1 MRPSHLLNRR
11 SVTSTAAA
19 AVCIVAVLA
28 TGCSSDKK
36 GDAATSSSSAPT
48 STTTSS
54 SSADA
59 AVLDGYREYWAA
71 YVKAG
76 DPMNPEDP
84 QLLAHATGPALE
96 TVVKAFVALK
106 SAGKVVRGQVDLA
119 PRVINVDADTA
130 SVHDCYGDNTGVY
143 DASTG
148 VREDKPTGQRHLVTA
163 TMRLD
168 NGTWKVERLADEGLG
183 CTAA

>member
-1 MRPSHLLNRR
+1 MRPSQPLKRR
-11 SVTSTAAA
+11 SVILTATAVGLVALLAA
-19 AVCIVAVLA
+19 
-28 TGCSSDKK
+28 GCSSDKK
-36 GDAATSSSSAPT
+36 GEATTSSTSAST
-48 STTTSS
+48 STTASS
-54 SSADA
+54 NVDA
-59 AVLDGYREYWAA
+59 AVLDGYRAYWAA

-84 QLLAHATGPALE
+84 QLQAHATGPALE

-119 PRVINVDADTA
+119 PRVIKVDGESA

-148 VREDKPTGQRHLVTA
+148 AREDKPTGQRHLVTA

-168 NGTWKVERLADEGLG
+168 SGTWKVERLADEGLG
-183 CTAA
+183 CTTA

>member
-1 MRPSHLLNRR
+1 MRPSHLLKRR
-11 SVTSTAAA
+11 SVILAATAVGLAA
-19 AVCIVAVLA
+19 LLA
-28 TGCSSDKK
+28 AGCSSDKK
-36 GDAATSSSSAPT
+36 GDAAPASSTSV
-48 STTTSS
+48 TTTTASS
-54 SSADA
+54 NIDA
-59 AVLDGYREYWAA
+59 AVLDGYRAYWAA

-84 QLLAHATGPALE
+84 QLQAHATGPALE

-119 PRVINVDADTA
+119 PRVINVDGETA

-148 VREDKPTGQRHLVTA
+148 AREDKPTGQRHLVTA